1 MFVGYGKHPFLIV
14 LRLQT
19 QGIELAIATRSVGD
33 FKALRLAL
41 QGHPFGVGERPQKM
55 VIYMSRKTHYCN
67 KVET

>member
-41 QGHPFGVGERPQKM
+41 QGHPFGGGGTPSENGDLYVQKNTLLQQ
-55 VIYMSRKTHYCN
+55 S
-67 KVET
+67 

>member
-1 MFVGYGKHPFLIV
+1 MFVGYGKHPFLIAF
-14 LRLQT
+14 RLQT

-33 FKALRLAL
+33 SNALCLAL
-41 QGHPFGVGERPQKM
+41 QGHPFGGGGTPSKT

>member
-1 MFVGYGKHPFLIV
+1 M
-14 LRLQT
+14 
-19 QGIELAIATRSVGD
+19 QGIELAIATRSVD
-33 FKALRLAL
+33 DSNALRLAL

>member
-1 MFVGYGKHPFLIV
+1 MFVGYGKHPFLIA

-19 QGIELAIATRSVGD
+19 QGIESPIATRSVGD
-33 FKALRLAL
+33 FKAL